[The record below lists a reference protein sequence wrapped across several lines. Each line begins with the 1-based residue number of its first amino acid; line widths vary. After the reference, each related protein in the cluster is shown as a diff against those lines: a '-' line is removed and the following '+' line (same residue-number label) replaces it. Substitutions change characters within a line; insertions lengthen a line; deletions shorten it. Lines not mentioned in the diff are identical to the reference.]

1 MADSSQ
7 HIVRHWLGTLEGYN
21 KIKAAN
27 LIDPWIRY
35 TVKTAVDDSVSGG
48 TPGYVEYYGEN
59 RITPYYPGE
68 LLPVKDIVAT
78 LPENLTIGSRYL
90 VGPSDAFE
98 ADGKLKSEDLQT
110 SSDQWWITTI
120 QGTVKTA
127 DGVNYLE
134 LIEPDLKKLGNLS
147 VRVESYGLKAYV
159 LVEGKLKTYD
169 DVDCGTF

>member
-78 LPENLTIGSRYL
+78 LPENLKT
-90 VGPSDAFE
+90 GPE
-98 ADGKLKSEDLQT
+98 
-110 SSDQWWITTI
+110 
-120 QGTVKTA
+120 
-127 DGVNYLE
+127 
-134 LIEPDLKKLGNLS
+134 NLLPF
-147 VRVESYGLKAYV
+147 VHV
-159 LVEGKLKTYD
+159 
-169 DVDCGTF
+169 